1 MRGMEA
7 QEFKTYL
14 RDNKYFPT
22 LVNEVDGS
30 LTEQILGLSPDNKDL
45 FMLLQSK
52 RLAIRMILE
61 AVDTDINLGN
71 EATREL
77 EGRPIE
83 GGIL

>member
-1 MRGMEA
+1 MEA

-14 RDNKYFPT
+14 RDNKYFPN
-22 LVNEVDGS
+22 LINELDGS
-30 LTEQILGLSPDNKDL
+30 LVEQILGLSPADKES
-45 FMLLQSK
+45 FILLQSK
-52 RLAIRMILE
+52 RLSIRMILD